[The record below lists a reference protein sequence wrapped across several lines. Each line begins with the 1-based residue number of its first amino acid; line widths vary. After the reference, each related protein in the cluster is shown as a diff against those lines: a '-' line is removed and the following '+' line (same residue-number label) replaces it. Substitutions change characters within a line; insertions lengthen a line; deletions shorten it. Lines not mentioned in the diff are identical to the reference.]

1 MRKGAP
7 LFRALAAALVLSGAA
22 CGNAWTEQSM
32 YSYEAPAGDGCAA
45 AAEAAPRL
53 ASQFAEEDHADSLSG
68 RVGWS
73 VDEGPF
79 VSAALD
85 DEASLPAEGW
95 TRLRCAYLVTERYEA
110 GFL

>member
-1 MRKGAP
+1 MMKGAP

-22 CGNAWTEQSM
+22 CGSTWTEQSM

-45 AAEAAPRL
+45 AAEAAPHL
-53 ASQFAEEDHADSLSG
+53 SSQLVKVVYPDSIKE
-68 RVGWS
+68 REGWS
-73 VDEGPF
+73 IDEGPF